1 MSDNCPN
8 HSEHTRR
15 MEKLEDAVSDLTRRV
30 SLSEQNHVATEEK
43 FIRVF
48 EKLDE
53 IIQILKVS
61 QSRIPNLMWGVLGS
75 AAGGVAVWIA
85 LKLVQ

>member
-1 MSDNCPN
+1 MDN
-8 HSEHTRR
+8 
-15 MEKLEDAVSDLTRRV
+15 MERSLEDLTRRITA
-30 SLSEQNHVATEEK
+30 SEQNHVATEEK

-61 QSRIPNLMWGVLGS
+61 QSRMPNLMWGVLGS
-75 AAGGVAVWIA
+75 ALGGVAVWVA

>member
-1 MSDNCPN
+1 MGENCPN
-8 HSEHTRR
+8 HGEHERRISDAEKAIKVLEGRMNTSENNHT
-15 MEKLEDAVSDLTRRV
+15 
-30 SLSEQNHVATEEK
+30 ATEEK

-61 QSRIPNLMWGVLGS
+61 QSRMPNLMWGVLGS